1 MCGITG
7 FIDFKRSSTVKD
19 LNRMCAAIAHRGP
32 DSNGTSIIDLPT
44 AQIGLGH
51 QRLAIIDLSE
61 SGKQPMQFAHLD
73 IVFNGEI
80 YNYRE
85 IKQELIDLGHSFT
98 GHSDTEV
105 ILHAYA
111 QWGIQLIDRFIGMF
125 AFVLI
130 DRQQQKVYLVR
141 DRAGV
146 KPLFYYWKNSC
157 LLFGSELK
165 SFHEHPAFEK
175 SIDPSAVADFMQYG
189 NIPGTKSIFKDTH
202 KLAPGHWISM
212 DLTDSTIHTHQYWNV
227 YNAYNQPQLEISLEE
242 AIQVTE
248 GKLKTAFDYRMVA
261 DVPVGVFLSGGYDST
276 SVAALLQNDRTEK
289 LKTFTV
295 SVPSIGLDEAPF
307 AKEIAKRLGTDHTE
321 IPCTTGDVLSLL
333 NDLPFFYDEPF
344 GDSSALPTMLVS
356 KVARQ
361 HVKVAL
367 SADAGDELFAG
378 YNRYDYLMRFGK
390 RISSLPSWVR
400 NTAAFGMDILPAER
414 IPVLKNKYNFAN
426 RYEKLKGILR
436 DPSPERIMLSL
447 SRQYSADQLQ
457 KLVGHS
463 PQSTEHSAYLSKELL
478 AEFYTPL
485 RYMMAIDYQ
494 TYLVDD
500 ILQKVDRATMAFS
513 LEGRE
518 PFLDHTLIEYVAQLP
533 DDLKYHRGEKKF
545 LLKEIVHRHIP
556 KSVMDRPKMGFAIP
570 IGKWLR
576 NELRDSLEAFVN
588 KEKIEQHGLLNWEA
602 VSSMKEAFYGGKT
615 ELDVKLWYVF
625 MFQMWYER
633 WMKK

>member
-111 QWGIQLIDRFIGMF
+111 QWGIQMIGRFIGMF

-533 DDLKYHRGEKKF
+533 DDLKYHKGEKKF